1 MKKYTTS
8 TDVYKDELAKNTL
21 KVSLK
26 EEQNLLMEVQAGNL
40 DSKEHL
46 FNKYLG
52 FIVVIAEG
60 LVGKESDILSD
71 LIQEGNI
78 ILLKCINN
86 YSLTLNTRFHG
97 YVYINVLR
105 GMQDYLLIN
114 KNYFNFPTKKLYLK
128 DKIDKFI
135 NAYTTKYG
143 INPSYDE
150 IAEFFEMTNK
160 DYKKINNL
168 PLTQVDIND
177 IKNRKISYADEI
189 YDIEEEAIKK
199 ISYEN
204 FVKCLYRFSEI
215 SRDAQI
221 VLMKYG
227 VNCNKAYT
235 SKEIGE
241 IFDLTEARVNYIIK
255 IKLQQYYKLL
265 STKDDIKSLVK

>member
-1 MKKYTTS
+1 
-8 TDVYKDELAKNTL
+8 
-21 KVSLK
+21 
-26 EEQNLLMEVQAGNL
+26 
-40 DSKEHL
+40 
-46 FNKYLG
+46 
-52 FIVVIAEG
+52 
-60 LVGKESDILSD
+60 
-71 LIQEGNI
+71 
-78 ILLKCINN
+78 
-86 YSLTLNTRFHG
+86 
-97 YVYINVLR
+97 
-105 GMQDYLLIN
+105 MQDYLLIN
-114 KNYFNFPTKKLYLK
+114 KNYFNFSTKKLYLK

-135 NAYTTKYG
+135 NAYITKYG
-143 INPSYDE
+143 INPSDDE

-204 FVKCLYRFSEI
+204 FVKWLYRFSEI

-227 VNCNKAYT
+227 VKCNKAYT

-255 IKLQQYYKLL
+255 TKLQQYYKLL
-265 STKDDIKSLVK
+265 STKDDVKSLIK

>member
-8 TDVYKDELAKNTL
+8 TDIYKEELAKNIL

-26 EEQNLLMEVQAGNL
+26 EEQNLLMEAQAGNL
-40 DSKEHL
+40 DAKEQL
-46 FNKYLG
+46 FNKYLK
-52 FIVVIAEG
+52 FIVNLAEG

-78 ILLKCINN
+78 ILLKCIDS
-86 YSLTLNTRFHG
+86 YSLSFNTRFRG

-105 GMQDYLLIN
+105 GMQDYLLTN
-114 KNYFNFPTKKLYLK
+114 KNYFNLSTKKLYLK
-128 DKIDKFI
+128 DKIDKFV
-135 NAYTTKYG
+135 NAYIAKYG
-143 INPSYDE
+143 INPSDDE
-150 IAEFFEMTNK
+150 IAEFFEITTE
-160 DYKKINNL
+160 DYKKINSQ

-177 IKNRKISYADEI
+177 IKNRKISYTDEM

-204 FVKCLYRFSEI
+204 FVKWLYRFSEI
-215 SRDAQI
+215 NRDTRI

-227 VNCNKAYT
+227 VNCNRTYT

-241 IFDLTEARVNYIIK
+241 IFGLSEARVNFIIRKK
-255 IKLQQYYKLL
+255 IQQYYKLL
-265 STKDDIKSLVK
+265 KTKDDIKSLVK

>member
-1 MKKYTTS
+1 MKKYTTN
-8 TDVYKDELAKNTL
+8 TDVYKEELAKNTL

-26 EEQNLLMEVQAGNL
+26 KDQNLLIEAQAGNL
-40 DSKEHL
+40 DAKEQL
-46 FNKYLG
+46 INKYLK
-52 FIVVIAEG
+52 FIVKFAEG

-78 ILLKCINN
+78 ILLKCTDN
-86 YSLTLNTRFHG
+86 YSLAFNTKFYI
-97 YVYINVLR
+97 YVYIKVLR
-105 GMQDYLLIN
+105 GMQNYLLTN
-114 KNYFNFPTKKLYLK
+114 NNYFNFSTKKLYLK

-135 NAYTTKYG
+135 NAYITKYG
-143 INPSYDE
+143 INPSDDE

-168 PLTQVDIND
+168 PFTQVDIDD
-177 IKNRKISYADEI
+177 IKNRKISYDDDI

-204 FVKCLYRFSEI
+204 FVKWLYRFSEI

-227 VNCNKAYT
+227 VNCNKTYT
-235 SKEIGE
+235 SKEIGK
-241 IFDLTEARVNYIIK
+241 IFNLTEARVNYIIK
-255 IKLQQYYKLL
+255 TKLQQYYKLL
-265 STKDDIKSLVK
+265 STKDDIKSLIK

>member
-1 MKKYTTS
+1 MKKYTTN
-8 TDVYKDELAKNTL
+8 TDVYKEELAKNTL

-26 EEQNLLMEVQAGNL
+26 KDQNLLIEAQAGNL
-40 DSKEHL
+40 DAKEQL
-46 FNKYLG
+46 INKYLK
-52 FIVVIAEG
+52 FIVKFAEG

-78 ILLKCINN
+78 ILLKCIDN
-86 YSLTLNTRFHG
+86 YSLTFNTKFYI
-97 YVYINVLR
+97 YVYIKVLR
-105 GMQDYLLIN
+105 GMQDYLLTN
-114 KNYFNFPTKKLYLK
+114 NNYFNFSTKKLYLK

-135 NAYTTKYG
+135 NAYITKYG
-143 INPSYDE
+143 INPSDDE

-168 PLTQVDIND
+168 PFTQVDIDD
-177 IKNRKISYADEI
+177 IKNRKISYADDI

-204 FVKCLYRFSEI
+204 FVKWLYRFSEI

-235 SKEIGE
+235 SREIGK
-241 IFDLTEARVNYIIK
+241 IFNLTEARVNYIIK
-255 IKLQQYYKLL
+255 TKLQQYYKLL
-265 STKDDIKSLVK
+265 STKDDIKSLIK

>member
-8 TDVYKDELAKNTL
+8 TDIYKEEIAKNTL

-26 EEQNLLMEVQAGNL
+26 EEKRILMEVQAGNL

-52 FIVVIAEG
+52 FIVAIAEG

-114 KNYFNFPTKKLYLK
+114 KNYFNFSTKKLYLK

-135 NAYTTKYG
+135 NAYITKYG
-143 INPSYDE
+143 INPS
-150 IAEFFEMTNK
+150 
-160 DYKKINNL
+160 
-168 PLTQVDIND
+168 
-177 IKNRKISYADEI
+177 
-189 YDIEEEAIKK
+189 
-199 ISYEN
+199 
-204 FVKCLYRFSEI
+204 
-215 SRDAQI
+215 
-221 VLMKYG
+221 
-227 VNCNKAYT
+227 
-235 SKEIGE
+235 
-241 IFDLTEARVNYIIK
+241 EARVNYIIK
-255 IKLQQYYKLL
+255 TKLQQYYKLL
-265 STKDDIKSLVK
+265 STKDDVKSLIK

>member
-1 MKKYTTS
+1 MKKYTTN
-8 TDVYKDELAKNTL
+8 TDVYKEELAKNTL

-26 EEQNLLMEVQAGNL
+26 KDQNLLIEAQAGNL
-40 DSKEHL
+40 DAKEQL
-46 FNKYLG
+46 INKYLK
-52 FIVVIAEG
+52 FIVKFAEG

-78 ILLKCINN
+78 ILLKCIDN
-86 YSLTLNTRFHG
+86 YSLAFNTKFYI
-97 YVYINVLR
+97 YVYIKVLR
-105 GMQDYLLIN
+105 GMQDYLLTN
-114 KNYFNFPTKKLYLK
+114 NNYFNFSTKKLYLK

-135 NAYTTKYG
+135 NAYITKYG
-143 INPSYDE
+143 INPSDDE

-168 PLTQVDIND
+168 PFTQVDIDD
-177 IKNRKISYADEI
+177 IKNRKISYADDI

-204 FVKCLYRFSEI
+204 FVKWLYRFSEI

-235 SKEIGE
+235 SREIGK
-241 IFDLTEARVNYIIK
+241 IFNLTEARVNYIIK
-255 IKLQQYYKLL
+255 TKLQQYYKLL
-265 STKDDIKSLVK
+265 STKDDIKSLIK

>member
-1 MKKYTTS
+1 MKKYTTN
-8 TDVYKDELAKNTL
+8 TDVYKEELAKNTL

-26 EEQNLLMEVQAGNL
+26 KDQNLLIEAQAGNL
-40 DSKEHL
+40 DAKEQL
-46 FNKYLG
+46 INKYLK
-52 FIVVIAEG
+52 FIVKFAEG

-78 ILLKCINN
+78 ILLKCIDN
-86 YSLTLNTRFHG
+86 YSLAFNTKFYI
-97 YVYINVLR
+97 YVYIKVLR
-105 GMQDYLLIN
+105 GMQDYLLTN
-114 KNYFNFPTKKLYLK
+114 NNYFNFSTKKLYLK

-135 NAYTTKYG
+135 NAYITKYG
-143 INPSYDE
+143 INPSDDE

-168 PLTQVDIND
+168 PFTQVDIDD
-177 IKNRKISYADEI
+177 IKNRKISYADDI

-204 FVKCLYRFSEI
+204 FVKWLYRFSEI

-255 IKLQQYYKLL
+255 TKLQQYYKLL
-265 STKDDIKSLVK
+265 STKDDVKSLIK

>member
-8 TDVYKDELAKNTL
+8 TDIYKEEIAKNTL

-40 DSKEHL
+40 DAKEQL
-46 FNKYLG
+46 INKYLK
-52 FIVVIAEG
+52 FIVKFAEG

-78 ILLKCINN
+78 ILLKCIDN
-86 YSLTLNTRFHG
+86 YSLAFNTKFYI
-97 YVYINVLR
+97 YVYIKVLR
-105 GMQDYLLIN
+105 GMQDYLLTN
-114 KNYFNFPTKKLYLK
+114 NNYFNFSTKKLYLK

-135 NAYTTKYG
+135 NAYITKYG
-143 INPSYDE
+143 INPSDDE

-168 PLTQVDIND
+168 PFTQVDIDD
-177 IKNRKISYADEI
+177 IKNRKISYADDI

-204 FVKCLYRFSEI
+204 FVKWLYRFSEI

-235 SKEIGE
+235 SREIGK
-241 IFDLTEARVNYIIK
+241 IFNLTEARVNYIIK
-255 IKLQQYYKLL
+255 TKLQQYYKLL
-265 STKDDIKSLVK
+265 STKDDIKSLIK